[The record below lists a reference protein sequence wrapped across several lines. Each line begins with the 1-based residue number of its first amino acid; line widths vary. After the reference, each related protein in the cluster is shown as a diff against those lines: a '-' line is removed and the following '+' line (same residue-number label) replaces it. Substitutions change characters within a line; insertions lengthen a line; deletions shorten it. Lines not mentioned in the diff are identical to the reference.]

1 MIEYIDPAP
10 TFARAV
16 KHNGVIYCSGHVD
29 GQKHDTIAGQTKALC
44 ERYEQLLEQHGSDKD
59 HMLFV
64 TIYISDLA
72 LKEEM
77 NKVWDAW
84 LNPGRAPARV
94 CVEAKIPE
102 GYFLEMSVVAAL
114 K

>member
-1 MIEYIDPAP
+1 M
-10 TFARAV
+10 
-16 KHNGVIYCSGHVD
+16 CSSD
-29 GQKHDTIAGQTKALC
+29 LKNY
-44 ERYEQLLEQHGSDKD
+44 ERMLEENGSDKD

-72 LKEEM
+72 LKDEM
-77 NKVWDAW
+77 NKVWEAW
-84 LNPGRAPARV
+84 VNPGHAPARV

-102 GYFLEMSVVAAL
+102 GFFLEMTVIAAV